1 MGLNH
6 PETNP
11 LPPPSPVRGK
21 TVFHQ
26 TGPQCPKGWD
36 CCSKAN
42 DVAWIPASPLSLL
55 GCSVSH
61 CDDPRMCH
69 KWDAHEAMI

>member
-21 TVFHQ
+21 TVFHK

-36 CCSKAN
+36 CCS
-42 DVAWIPASPLSLL
+42 DLSKGLQMRL
-55 GCSVSH
+55 NYGKH
-61 CDDPRMCH
+61 
-69 KWDAHEAMI
+69 